1 MKKRLK
7 RVIGRYGILLGVGLI
22 YYVFVSLTN
31 VGIPC
36 PVRLITGFQCPGC
49 GISRMLMALI
59 RLDFAEAFR
68 YNPVVLLTLPII
80 LFCVIRSDVGYI
92 RTGRNSLDRY
102 QPVWIAELVILLM
115 FGIIRNIV

>member
-1 MKKRLK
+1 
-7 RVIGRYGILLGVGLI
+7 
-22 YYVFVSLTN
+22 
-31 VGIPC
+31 
-36 PVRLITGFQCPGC
+36 
-49 GISRMLMALI
+49 MLMALI

-80 LFCVIRSDVGYI
+80 LFCVIRSDVDYI

>member
-22 YYVFVSLTN
+22 YYVFVSLTKM
-31 VGIPC
+31 GIPC